1 MSKNQK
7 YYYSVTVW
15 CTVYVALTG
24 ALFRL
29 IMFDEQHVTP
39 TEFPA
44 KAVTM
49 SPTILAQ
56 SGPGHPSREQ
66 RALTRAGL
74 SLIG

>member
-1 MSKNQK
+1 M
-7 YYYSVTVW
+7 V
-15 CTVYVALTG
+15 CVALTG

-56 SGPGHPSREQ
+56 DTPAESFDPG
-66 RALTRAGL
+66 RAVSDWLKAR
-74 SLIG
+74 I